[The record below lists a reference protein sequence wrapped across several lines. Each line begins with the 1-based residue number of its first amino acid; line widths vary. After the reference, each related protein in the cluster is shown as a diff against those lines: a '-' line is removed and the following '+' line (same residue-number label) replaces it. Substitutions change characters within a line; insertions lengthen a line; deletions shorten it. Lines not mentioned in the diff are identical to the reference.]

1 MKHLLENTHRILTG
15 GHRGCTCRY
24 QENTLKAMK
33 EGIKRGA
40 DYLEIDIQYTKD
52 NQIAIYHDTCLE
64 ETLQLR
70 GSVKDY
76 TLKELRE
83 RIEINTLEEILT
95 WGRQNNVFFGLELKE
110 IPVTMYE
117 NSRQML
123 PTLISCIKEHDM
135 LDQVFVFGANYRV
148 LKELKVLEK
157 QITTGIIVPFVP
169 LDPVAM
175 MKEMDALIYLSY
187 VNNLTPEIVNNLK
200 TNGYYIDGS
209 TVKTKQ
215 TMELAINLGVDM
227 VEVDD
232 PYQWKDYLDKKDNRK
247 VGV

>member
-1 MKHLLENTHRILTG
+1 MKHLLENSHRILTG
-15 GHRGCTCRY
+15 GHRGCTCMY

-33 EGIKRGA
+33 EGIKQGA

-52 NQIAIYHDTCLE
+52 NKIVIYHDTCFN
-64 ETLQLR
+64 ETLPVC

-83 RIEINTLEEILT
+83 QIEINTLEEILT
-95 WGRQNNVFFGLELKE
+95 WGRENNVFFGLELKE

-117 NSRQML
+117 KSKQML

-135 LDQVFVFGANYRV
+135 LDQVFVFGANYQV
-148 LKELKVLEK
+148 LKELKVLEE
-157 QITTGIIVPFVP
+157 QINIGIIVPFVP

-187 VNNLTPEIVNNLK
+187 VNNLTPEIVNDLK

-209 TVKTKQ
+209 TVKTEQ

>member
-1 MKHLLENTHRILTG
+1 MKQLLESSQRMLTG
-15 GHRGCTCRY
+15 GHRGCTCMY

-52 NQIAIYHDTCLE
+52 NKIVIYHDTCFK
-64 ETLQLR
+64 ETLPLC

-76 TLKELRE
+76 TLSVLRE
-83 RIEINTLEEILT
+83 KLEINTLEEVLT
-95 WGRQNNVFFGLELKE
+95 WGREHHVFFGLELKE
-110 IPVTMYE
+110 IPVTMNE
-117 NSRQML
+117 KSKQML
-123 PTLISCIKEHDM
+123 PAFLSCIKEHDM
-135 LDQVFVFGANYRV
+135 LEQVFVFGANYPV
-148 LKELKVLEK
+148 LKELKGLEK

-169 LDPVAM
+169 LDPVVL

-187 VNNLTPEIVNNLK
+187 VNNLTPEIVTNLK
-200 TNGYYIDGS
+200 QNGYYIDGS

-215 TMELAINLGVDM
+215 TMELAVSLGVDM

-232 PYQWKDYLDKKDNRK
+232 PYQWKDVLYKKEK

>member
-1 MKHLLENTHRILTG
+1 M
-15 GHRGCTCRY
+15 Y

-40 DYLEIDIQYTKD
+40 DYLEIDILYTKD
-52 NQIAIYHDTCLE
+52 NKIVIYHDTCFK
-64 ETLQLR
+64 ETLPLC
-70 GSVKDY
+70 GAVKDY
-76 TLKELRE
+76 TLEELRE
-83 RIEINTLEEILT
+83 RIDINTLEEVLT
-95 WGRQNNVFFGLELKE
+95 WGRENNVFFGLELKE

-117 NSRQML
+117 KSRQML
-123 PTLISCIKEHDM
+123 PSLISCIKEHDM
-135 LDQVFVFGANYRV
+135 LDQVFVFGANYKV

-157 QITTGIIVPFVP
+157 QITIGIIVPFVP
-169 LDPVAM
+169 LDPVTM

-200 TNGYYIDGS
+200 QNGYYIDGS

-215 TMELAINLGVDM
+215 TMELAISLGVDM

-232 PYQWKDYLDKKDNRK
+232 PDQWKDVLDKKENRK

>member
-1 MKHLLENTHRILTG
+1 MKHLLENSHRILTG

-24 QENTLKAMK
+24 QENTLKAME
-33 EGIKRGA
+33 EGINRGA

-52 NQIAIYHDTCLE
+52 NQIVIYHDTCLE
-64 ETLQLR
+64 DTLQLR
-70 GSVKDY
+70 GVVKDY
-76 TLKELRE
+76 TLKELRQ
-83 RIEINTLEEILT
+83 RIEINTLEEVLT
-95 WGRQNNVFFGLELKE
+95 WGRENNVFFGLELKE

-123 PTLISCIKEHDM
+123 PTLISCIKKHDM

-148 LKELKVLEK
+148 LKELKALEK
-157 QITTGIIVPFVP
+157 QITIGIIVPFVP

-209 TVKTKQ
+209 TAKTEQ
-215 TMELAINLGVDM
+215 TMELALNLGVDM